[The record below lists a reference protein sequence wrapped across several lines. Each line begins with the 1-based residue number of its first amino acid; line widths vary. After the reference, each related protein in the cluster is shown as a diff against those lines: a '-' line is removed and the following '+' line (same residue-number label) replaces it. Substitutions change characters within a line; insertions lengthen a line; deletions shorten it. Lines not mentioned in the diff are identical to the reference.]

1 MSSEMHTYLEE
12 MEAEIQDKLDS
23 MSEEEQERVATMVK
37 ELIEVLKKDSEI
49 SMYALTFL
57 FFQGLK
63 YVYPHE
69 QESTDS

>member
-12 MEAEIQDKLDS
+12 MTIEIQDKLDS
-23 MSEEEQERVATMVK
+23 LSEEEQERVAAMIK
-37 ELIEVLKKDSEI
+37 ALIEVLKKDSDI

-57 FFQGLK
+57 FFQGLN

>member
-12 MEAEIQDKLDS
+12 TGAEIQDTLDS
-23 MSEEEQERVATMVK
+23 LDNEEQERVAAMIK
-37 ELIEVLKKDSEI
+37 ELIEVLKKDSDV

-63 YVYPHE
+63 HVYPHE
-69 QESTDS
+69 QESADS